1 MLLPILAS
9 LVAKVLAVFAPALK
23 IVPALIPVL
32 LEIVATHLALVGSP
46 VPRIVPL
53 ENALAPFVVA
63 I

>member
-23 IVPALIPVL
+23 IVPALIL
-32 LEIVATHLALVGSP
+32 SFLEIVATHVALVGSL